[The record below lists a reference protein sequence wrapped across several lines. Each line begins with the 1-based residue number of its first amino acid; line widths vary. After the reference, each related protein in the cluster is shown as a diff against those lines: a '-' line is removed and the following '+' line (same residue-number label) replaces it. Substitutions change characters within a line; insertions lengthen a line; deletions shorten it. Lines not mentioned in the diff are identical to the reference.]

1 MEEWC
6 RELDW
11 SKAKTIFIVTFLLLN
26 ILLGYQIYLKQGDYI
41 NNLEWST
48 SNMDELSDLLQQ
60 QRISLNIDIPKEQPQ
75 MHFLQVKSIL
85 DSDTQQLSRE
95 TDATLDRTIIEGEI
109 SELVYNFEDYVYS
122 LVETKEPDQFM
133 YYQTLDD
140 FPFFG
145 AKLKVEVLDQG
156 IINYNQSYYE
166 VISEG
171 LDREVISSNS
181 SLRTIL
187 DQQLI
192 PSGAI
197 IEDITLGYQGQSNQS
212 SFLVLTPV
220 WRITYQLTDKQEEL
234 YINALSGG
242 LQNIANF

>member
-1 MEEWC
+1 M
-6 RELDW
+6 DW

>member
-1 MEEWC
+1 
-6 RELDW
+6 LDW

-181 SLRTIL
+181 ALRTIL

>member
-1 MEEWC
+1 M
-6 RELDW
+6 DW

-181 SLRTIL
+181 ALRTIL